1 MTKIIKKGNSISYHK
16 NWKEVAKC
24 YGWDYRNSMNA
35 IKKHGE
41 YQGYT
46 VEDMALNISIPVQT
60 LLKWLDKASVTKVN
74 DFNQELEG
82 TQEVNFDCGG
92 VGAFDTDG
100 IYVVVATVGNVID
113 MVEDHSINDSVAQY
127 TDNGETTIIEI
138 VRVFDTEGE
147 LVPLNEEVEKLII
160 EKLEL

>member
-74 DFNQELEG
+74 DFNQQLEG

-100 IYVVVATVGNVID
+100 IYVVVATVGNVIE
-113 MVEDHSINDSVAQY
+113 MVEEVSTDGNVSQY